1 MIASPIAAQTMSCAH
16 PKFLALLFACTAWM
30 FVQRIHAEASN
41 HVVVLISVDGLANF
55 YLDDPKAEMPTI
67 RRLVA
72 EGARADAMMPSM
84 PTVTWPNHTTLVT
97 GVTPAK
103 HGVLGNSVLERA
115 DGTIVPLVVDPLF
128 NKDELVKVPT
138 VYDLAK
144 KAGLKTAALLWPA
157 SRGAPTLDWTVPDVG
172 TLALVKQFATP
183 SLLREF
189 SAAGIPW
196 EKQEEWWNTEQIQE
210 RDQMFVQMSC
220 LVLRRHSPDLLL
232 MHFVELDHAQHRFG
246 PRSPQAYAA
255 LKNQD
260 DCVGEFWRALQQTC
274 PQRGTLLLVSD
285 HGFISYSQRIMP
297 NVLLRRE
304 GLLTT
309 LGSKITGGSVRALA
323 QGGSCFIY
331 VLDQARHAELVTRT
345 AQLFGEVEGIELVLT
360 AKNFASHGL
369 PDPAQNP
376 SMADIVLSAKPG
388 YSFVDLA
395 AGDAVVTPPFA
406 PSKGSH
412 GSDAAQADMQA
423 AFVAW
428 GRGIKQ
434 GANPGMIKNTSV
446 APTLAALLGITMSG
460 TDGPALDIILTPR

>member
-1 MIASPIAAQTMSCAH
+1 MMFSTYSKFFAA
-16 PKFLALLFACTAWM
+16 LVVWLACTS
-30 FVQRIHAEASN
+30 VQRTRAEAPN

-55 YLDDPKAEMPTI
+55 YLNDPKADMPVI
-67 RRLVA
+67 RRLAA
-72 EGARADAMMPSM
+72 EGVRADAMMPSM

-97 GVTPAK
+97 GVTPAR
-103 HGVLGNSVLERA
+103 HGVLGNSVLERS
-115 DGTIVPLVVDPLF
+115 DGSIVPLVVDPLF

-157 SRGAPTLDWTVPDVG
+157 SRGATTLDWTVPDVG
-172 TLALVKQFATP
+172 TLAHVKQFATP

-189 SAAGIPW
+189 SVAGIPW

-210 RDQMFVQMSC
+210 RDRMFVQMSS
-220 LVLRRHSPDLLL
+220 LVLRQHSPHLLL

-246 PRSPQAYAA
+246 PRSSQAYAA

-260 DCVGEFWRALQQTC
+260 DCVGEFWRTLQQTC
-274 PQRGTLLLVSD
+274 PQRATLLVVSD

-309 LGSKITGGSVRALA
+309 LGSKITGASVRALA

-331 VLDQARHAELVTRT
+331 VLDQARRAELVTST
-345 AQLFGEVEGIELVLT
+345 AQLFREVEGIELVLT
-360 AKNFASHGL
+360 VKDFAAHGL

-376 SMADIVLSAKPG
+376 SMADIVLSAKSG

-423 AFVAW
+423 TFVAW
-428 GRGIKQ
+428 GKGIKQ
-434 GANPGMIKNTSV
+434 GAKPGMIKNTSV
-446 APTLAALLGITMSG
+446 APTLAALLGFRMAD
-460 TDGPALDIILTPR
+460 TDGPALDIILAPK